1 VTHDIL
7 KRSVLLGT
15 TAILC
20 AFIGGAAFVVS
31 NLKERAL
38 VGAGAQLEQSG
49 RVVSTVLNRHIL
61 QIDSALAGIPT
72 LVSFAGRDE
81 TDPNSARML
90 LQGLNFQAFVLRD
103 LLLLSTDGKLWTSA
117 RSPMR
122 NLFTPEDEALL
133 ASLRPGASRLIGPI
147 RNPST
152 SEWTLFIARR
162 VVFPG
167 QIEKIAVAEVPHAML
182 TAQLA
187 PIADTPGLQIILQN
201 SNDQILARLPHDEL
215 QIGVYRAAAAA
226 IDSLDGVARRNHGAD
241 GDPDSLSV
249 RVPTLYADLRATLT
263 LDQASAL
270 MDWRR
275 DRDRVLIVLIVA
287 ITLMMMS
294 SLALLA
300 ALRRHRRLDDER
312 QQAQTMLEDAI
323 AAMADGFVMWDA
335 DDKLVNFNQHFLEIY
350 EKSAPFLKV
359 GASFEHIMREGVK
372 AGQYPQ
378 AGDDVEGFIRR
389 TVAWHHAGSGVIER
403 LLPDGRWILITERRT
418 ANGGTVGIRTD
429 ITEFKRLLA
438 DLATANERVGAT
450 MAELQSQNAVLLER
464 DAALL
469 MQNMLFDAAINNMSH
484 GLMMVDA
491 DERLIVCNRQLTDL
505 FELGEPQTVQGAQ
518 IETVFLGRSERS
530 DANRSAGSELVRRL
544 RDHAAHEA
552 PASFVITDTDGR
564 ALGVSARPM
573 RSGGFVAIVED
584 VTERRRAEHQIVYIA
599 HHDALTGLPNRLQ
612 FRNSLDQQMAR
623 LARTGQQLA
632 LLYLD
637 LDRFKQVNDT
647 MGHTAG
653 DRLLEQVATR
663 LRGSLR
669 GSDMVARLGGDEFAI
684 TFVCDDAA
692 SRAEML
698 ARSIIRRLA
707 APYELDGCRISVG
720 VSIGGAMTGANEV
733 DADTLLKNADM
744 ALYAAKN
751 RGRGLYCIF
760 EPDMATRLQSRF
772 VIETDLKTA
781 IGRSEFEIAYQPL
794 FGLKENRVT
803 SFEALLRWNHPTR
816 GGISPAEFI
825 PLAEETGV
833 INEIGA
839 WCLERACSD
848 MASMPGNIM
857 IAVNVSPVQL
867 KSADFFDVVT
877 NALAR
882 SGLPP
887 TRLELEITE
896 SALLDDD
903 DRILAHLHRLNGMG
917 VHIVLDDFGTGYSSL
932 NYLRRFPFH
941 KIKIDKVFI
950 TEATE
955 RADCSDIIR
964 SIVELSVRLDMS
976 TTAEGIETTEQLELV
991 RSLGCDEAQGF
1002 LLGRPG
1008 SLLNAVTIL
1017 AAEQPAPGRPAVPA
1031 RAKPDR
1037 LRSQRRR
1044 PASRRAVND

>member
-20 AFIGGAAFVVS
+20 AFVGGAAFVAS
-31 NLKERAL
+31 NRKEHAL

-49 RVVSTVLNRHIL
+49 RVVTTVLNRHIL
-61 QIDSALAGIPT
+61 QIDSALASIPT
-72 LVSFAGRDE
+72 LVSVSGRDQ
-81 TDPNSARML
+81 TDAASARKL
-90 LQGLNFQAFVLRD
+90 LQGLNFQTFVLRD
-103 LLLLSTDGKLWTSA
+103 LLLLSADGKFWTSA
-117 RSPMR
+117 RSQMR
-122 NLFTPEDEALL
+122 SLFKPEDEALL
-133 ASLRPGASRLIGPI
+133 ASLRPGAGRLIGPI

-152 SEWTLFIARR
+152 AEWSLFIARR
-162 VVFPG
+162 VAFSG
-167 QIEKIAVAEVPHAML
+167 QIEKIAVAEVPIAML

-187 PIADTPGLQIILQN
+187 PIGDTPGLQIILHK
-201 SNDQILARLPHDEL
+201 SNDQILATLPHDEL
-215 QIGVYRAAAAA
+215 RIGAFQAVIGSQSR
-226 IDSLDGVARRNHGAD
+226 LDGVASRNTGPDGALA
-241 GDPDSLSV
+241 SLSV
-249 RVPTLYADLRATLT
+249 QAPTLYTDLRVTLT

-270 MDWRR
+270 LDWRR
-275 DRDRVLIVLIVA
+275 DRDRLFMVLSVAIVLV
-287 ITLMMMS
+287 LMS

-335 DDKLVNFNQHFLEIY
+335 DDKLVKFNQHYLDIY
-350 EKSAPFLKV
+350 EKSAPFLKI
-359 GASFEHIMREGVK
+359 GASFEDIMRKGAE

-378 AGDDVEGFIRR
+378 AGDDIEAFVTRMIQ
-389 TVAWHHAGSGVIER
+389 WHLAGSGVIER

-438 DLATANERVGAT
+438 DLATANERVSAT

-491 DERLIVCNRQLTDL
+491 EERLIVCNRQLADL
-505 FELGEPQTVQGAQ
+505 FNLNEPQAIQGAQ
-518 IETVFLGRSERS
+518 LETVFLGEGSRS
-530 DANRSAGSELVRRL
+530 DATRSAGSELVRRL
-544 RDHAAHEA
+544 RDHAAKEA
-552 PASFVITDTDGR
+552 TASFIITDTDGR

-584 VTERRRAEHQIVYIA
+584 VTERRNAEHQIVYLA

-612 FRNSLDQQMAR
+612 FRNSLDQQMAK
-623 LARTGQQLA
+623 LGTTGQQLA

-647 MGHTAG
+647 MGHAAG

-669 GSDMVARLGGDEFAI
+669 GSDLVARLGGDEFAI
-684 TFVCDDAA
+684 TFVCEDAA

-698 ARSIIRRLA
+698 AKRIISRLA
-707 APYELDGCRISVG
+707 APYELDGCSISVG
-720 VSIGGAMTGANEV
+720 VSIGGAMTGPGEV

-781 IGRSEFEIAYQPL
+781 ISRSEFEIAYQPL

-816 GGISPAEFI
+816 GRISPAEFI
-825 PLAEETGV
+825 PLAEETGA
-833 INEIGA
+833 INEIGS

-848 MASMPGNIM
+848 MASMPDSIM

-882 SGLPP
+882 SGLPA

-903 DRILAHLHRLNGMG
+903 DRILAHLHRLNALG

-932 NYLRRFPFH
+932 NYLRRFPFQ

-964 SIVELSVRLDMS
+964 SIVELSVRLGMS
-976 TTAEGIETTEQLELV
+976 TTAEGIETAEQLELV

-1008 SLLNAVTIL
+1008 SLLNAVTVL
-1017 AAEQPAPGRPAVPA
+1017 AAEQPAPERSAAPA
-1031 RAKPDR
+1031 RMEPAR
-1037 LRSQRRR
+1037 ERGQRRR
-1044 PASRRAVND
+1044 AASRRAMNE